1 MLLDTIRRA
10 IGTAAPFSVRDL
22 AQLDPGFRQATL
34 AEWNRKGEVRPL
46 VRGWYVFADAQVDL
60 PLLFDVGCQ
69 AYSPAYVSL
78 EAALSWYEL
87 VPETVQ
93 AITLVGTRKT
103 RTSESVWRS
112 CGPRE
117 LSSGEGF

>member
-1 MLLDTIRRA
+1 MRAMLLDTIRRS
-10 IGTAAPFSVRDL
+10 IGTAVPFSARDL
-22 AQLDPGFRQATL
+22 AQLDPGFRQ
-34 AEWNRKGEVRPL
+34 